1 MIDICGEQS
10 QLQLSENKALPNVQ
24 SIHSLKVALTLKIWI
39 ILRDS
44 GRAKVNS
51 SWPWQPG

>member
-44 GRAKVNS
+44 GLAKVNS
-51 SWPWQPG
+51 S